1 VPRALQPGPQRWI
14 HPLAPN
20 SRFPKARGLW
30 WGPGAGP
37 LAFLTAGTLLA
48 FATTAAAQ
56 FADRPASQPAG
67 PLSGTTFQSKATQA
81 LQADD
86 GANPA
91 MLWVEQGATL
101 WSTPTGPQSK
111 SCATCHGDAT
121 QSMRG
126 AATRYPQVDA
136 KTATLLNLEGRI
148 NRCRT
153 THQSAPALAYESR
166 DQLSLTSYIAL
177 QSRGLPLAVTIDG
190 PAASYFESGRVFFMT
205 RQGQLN
211 VSCAQCH
218 DDNVGHKLRGDP
230 ISQGHPTGWPG
241 YRLEWQSL
249 GSLHRR
255 LRACS
260 LGVRA
265 EILNYGSP
273 DYVALE
279 LYLAWRSKDLPI
291 EAPAVRR

>member
-1 VPRALQPGPQRWI
+1 MTG
-14 HPLAPN
+14 
-20 SRFPKARGLW
+20 
-30 WGPGAGP
+30 
-37 LAFLTAGTLLA
+37 
-48 FATTAAAQ
+48 AAAQ
-56 FADRPASQPAG
+56 FADRPAAQPAR

-91 MLWVEQGATL
+91 MLWVEQGASL
-101 WSTPTGPQSK
+101 WATPAGPQSK
-111 SCATCHGDAT
+111 SCATCHGDAA
-121 QSMRG
+121 QAIKG
-126 AATRYPQVDA
+126 AATRYPQVDP
-136 KTATLLNLEGRI
+136 KTNTLLNLEGRI

-153 THQSAPALAYESR
+153 EHQSAPAFAYESR
-166 DQLSLTSYIAL
+166 DLLSLTAYLAL
-177 QSRGLPLAVTIDG
+177 QSRGLPSAVTING
-190 PAASYFESGRVFFMT
+190 PAAPHFESGRAFFIT

-265 EILNYGSP
+265 EILDYGSP
-273 DYVALE
+273 EYLALE
-279 LYLAWRSKDLPI
+279 LYLAWRGQSLPL

>member
-1 VPRALQPGPQRWI
+1 MK
-14 HPLAPN
+14 PL
-20 SRFPKARGLW
+20 G
-30 WGPGAGP
+30 
-37 LAFLTAGTLLA
+37 FLTACLL
-48 FATTAAAQ
+48 FGVQSSAAQ
-56 FADRPASQPAG
+56 FADRPASQPAR

-86 GANPA
+86 AANPA

-101 WSTPTGPQSK
+101 WSTPAGPNSK
-111 SCATCHGDAT
+111 SCATCHGDAL

-126 AATRYPQVDA
+126 VATRYPQIDA
-136 KTATLLNLEGRI
+136 NTVTLLNLEGRI
-148 NRCRT
+148 NRCRIE
-153 THQSAPALAYESR
+153 HQNAPAFAYESR
-166 DQLSLTSYIAL
+166 DLLALTAYVAL
-177 QSRGLPLAVTIDG
+177 QSRGLPSSVSIDG
-190 PAASYFESGRVFFMT
+190 PAAPAFEKGRAFFMT

-218 DDNVGHKLRGDP
+218 DDNVGNKLRGDP
-230 ISQGHPTGWPG
+230 ISQGQPTGWPG
-241 YRLEWQSL
+241 YRLEWQTM

-265 EILNYGSP
+265 AILDYGSP
-273 DYVALE
+273 EYVALE
-279 LYLAWRSKDLPI
+279 LYLAWRSKELPF